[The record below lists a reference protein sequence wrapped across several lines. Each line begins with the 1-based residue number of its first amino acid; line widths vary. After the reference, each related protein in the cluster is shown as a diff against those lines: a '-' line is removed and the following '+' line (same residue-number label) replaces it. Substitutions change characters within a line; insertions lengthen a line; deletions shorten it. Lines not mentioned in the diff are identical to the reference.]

1 VNDKSNKNERGHM
14 NQKAILIGGYLL
26 AIIAANISV
35 ALFGPEVSILNAF
48 LLVGLVLSTR
58 DQLHE
63 IWQKHRARN
72 MLLLIAVGSALSYG
86 FSLLLA
92 DDLLPPDVV
101 AKIALASVA
110 AFASAE
116 LVDALSYEG
125 MRRRSV
131 EWLHRVNLSNVLG
144 AAVDSVVFVL
154 IAFGWDWQIAFG
166 QFTAKIAGGFLWSLV
181 IDHYRNKA

>member
-1 VNDKSNKNERGHM
+1 M
-14 NQKAILIGGYLL
+14 NTKQKGFTVKKAILISAYLAAIVL
-26 AIIAANISV
+26 ANVSV
-35 ALFGPEVSILNAF
+35 AIFGPEVSILNAF

-63 IWQKHRARN
+63 MWTRGRAWK
-72 MLLLIAVGSALSYG
+72 MLALIAAGSAISYLA
-86 FSLLLA
+86 SIALA

-131 EWLHRVNLSNVLG
+131 EWLHRVNLSNVLA
-144 AAVDSVVFVL
+144 AAVDSTVFVL

-181 IDHYRNKA
+181 IERFRG

>member
-1 VNDKSNKNERGHM
+1 M
-14 NQKAILIGGYLL
+14 QKAILIGGYL
-26 AIIAANISV
+26 AAVIAANLSV
-35 ALFGPEVSILNAF
+35 AIFGPEISILNAF

-63 IWQKHRARN
+63 LWTKHRAWK
-72 MLLLIAVGSALSYG
+72 MLGLIAVGSAISYAA
-86 FSLLLA
+86 SILLA

-116 LVDALSYEG
+116 LIDALSYEG

-131 EWLHRVNLSNVLG
+131 AWLHRVNLSNVAA
-144 AAVDSVVFVL
+144 AAVDSTVFVL

-181 IDHYRNKA
+181 IKRYRDQ